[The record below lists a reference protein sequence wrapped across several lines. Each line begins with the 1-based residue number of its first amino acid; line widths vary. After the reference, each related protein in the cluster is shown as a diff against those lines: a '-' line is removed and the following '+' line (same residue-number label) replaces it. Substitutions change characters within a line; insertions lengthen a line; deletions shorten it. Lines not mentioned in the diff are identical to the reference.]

1 VRYFET
7 EATLPTGRSKGRCTG
22 LDAGHLLD
30 TEIGKANEI
39 WTGPANREAKIALTI
54 GLRLRQA

>member
-1 VRYFET
+1 M
-7 EATLPTGRSKGRCTG
+7 
-22 LDAGHLLD
+22 LDIRWTPKLARR
-30 TEIGKANEI
+30 TKI